1 MGVETLNVIKQELV
15 IFLIDGRVV
24 HASMVNGIELL
35 RLKSAIRLPGTKMTF
50 TSPNGNTTSVDIKD
64 VRYDYYDF

>member
-15 IFLIDGRVV
+15 IFLMDGRVV
-24 HASMVNGIELL
+24 RASMVNGIELL
-35 RLKSAIRLPGTKMTF
+35 RLKSAIRLPGTKMIF